1 MLPVINDNERR
12 CVRACTDTS
21 CHETEK
27 YRKNLIIMVE
37 ERGGEGIGAGINE
50 CGFRG
55 GREGVWKRTE
65 VRRGLRRGRERTTK
79 RRGRKRERRDWERRS
94 AIYCRQSIGVASITQ
109 YMKNSVRR
117 LSSLRDTQ
125 NISAAEADLMSVR
138 LTVTETV
145 VMSDA
150 VAT

>member
-1 MLPVINDNERR
+1 MTTRGDVSVHARHDVLRD
-12 CVRACTDTS
+12 
-21 CHETEK
+21 
-27 YRKNLIIMVE
+27 RKIQKKSHNYG
-37 ERGGEGIGAGINE
+37 GGEGRRWDIGAGINE

-65 VRRGLRRGRERTTK
+65 VCRGLRRGRERTTK